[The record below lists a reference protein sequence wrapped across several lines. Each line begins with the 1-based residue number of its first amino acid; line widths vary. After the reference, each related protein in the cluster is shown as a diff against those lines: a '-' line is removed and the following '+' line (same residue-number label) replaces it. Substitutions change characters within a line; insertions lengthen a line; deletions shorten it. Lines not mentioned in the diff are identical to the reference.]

1 MTIYRSQSI
10 DGCLSSI
17 FFRKKKGSKNNTG
30 IFMFVCTMILY
41 EYMNSPRND
50 VFNLF
55 VNVHV
60 RIKIYREF
68 YQCMIYIPNEGRHV
82 RILYKTFFYPFG
94 DRKGFPIKNSQQ
106 LSISD
111 FLYIYIKKQVKH
123 PHVFF

>member
-17 FFRKKKGSKNNTG
+17 FLRKKIYVKKQYS
-30 IFMFVCTMILY
+30 IFMFVCIMVLY

-68 YQCMIYIPNEGRHV
+68 HQCMIYIPNEGRHI

-94 DRKGFPIKNSQQ
+94 DRQGFPTKNSLQFIY
-106 LSISD
+106 LK
-111 FLYIYIKKQVKH
+111 FLVHIHVYKKTS
-123 PHVFF
+123 

>member
-17 FFRKKKGSKNNTG
+17 FSGKKYRSKNNTG
-30 IFMFVCTMILY
+30 IFMFVCTMVLY

-94 DRKGFPIKNSQQ
+94 DRKGFPTKNSLQF
-106 LSISD
+106 IYFR
-111 FLYIYIKKQVKH
+111 FLVHIHKETS
-123 PHVFF
+123 

>member
-1 MTIYRSQSI
+1 M
-10 DGCLSSI
+10 
-17 FFRKKKGSKNNTG
+17 SKNNTG

-41 EYMNSPRND
+41 EYLNSPRND

-68 YQCMIYIPNEGRHV
+68 DQCMIYIPNEGRHV

-94 DRKGFPIKNSQQ
+94 DREGIPTKNSLQF
-106 LSISD
+106 IYFR
-111 FLYIYIKKQVKH
+111 FLIHIHKETS
-123 PHVFF
+123 

>member
-1 MTIYRSQSI
+1 M
-10 DGCLSSI
+10 
-17 FFRKKKGSKNNTG
+17 SKNNTG

-68 YQCMIYIPNEGRHV
+68 DQCMIYIR
-82 RILYKTFFYPFG
+82 
-94 DRKGFPIKNSQQ
+94 
-106 LSISD
+106 
-111 FLYIYIKKQVKH
+111 
-123 PHVFF
+123 

>member
-17 FFRKKKGSKNNTG
+17 FSGKKYRSKNNTG
-30 IFMFVCTMILY
+30 IFMFVCTMVLY

-82 RILYKTFFYPFG
+82 RILYKTLVYPFG
-94 DRKGFPIKNSQQ
+94 DREGIPTKNSLQF
-106 LSISD
+106 IYFR
-111 FLYIYIKKQVKH
+111 FLVHIHKETS
-123 PHVFF
+123 